1 MTGKVMSRFRRPE
14 RISVVG
20 IVLWALRIAV
30 IVGVV
35 TGAIATLTSTNL
47 TGANWRDLVIFG
59 VAQGSVYALIALG
72 YTLVYGVLFMINF
85 AHGEVF
91 MAGAF
96 TAFFAAQGLDEA
108 GILNQQ
114 PLFAMAIILAVSML
128 TSMITAVLLER
139 IAYRPLRNAP
149 RLVPLITAIG
159 ASLVLQYSFRGF
171 YGSSVRAYPSVDI
184 FSGTITIL
192 GIPFLKSQ
200 LLVIVTAAVLMLA
213 LYYFVERTRTGRSM
227 RAVSEDKEV
236 AAMMGINVDRV
247 IVTTFAIG
255 GLLAGAAGILYALIF
270 NQVFFLMGFVPGI
283 KAFTAAVLGGI
294 GSIPGAM
301 LGGLT
306 LGVLESVGPFL
317 LLSGFGVP
325 SPNQLKDVIA
335 FSMLVLVLIFRPT
348 GLLGKSSVE
357 RG

>member
-1 MTGKVMSRFRRPE
+1 MRFIRRPE
-14 RISVVG
+14 RISLVG
-20 IVLWALRIAV
+20 LVLWALRIAV
-30 IVGVV
+30 IIGVV
-35 TGAIATLTSTNL
+35 AGTIATLTTTNL
-47 TGANWRDLVIFG
+47 NFANWRDLVIFG

-96 TAFFAAQGLDEA
+96 TAFFAAQALDDSGFLDA
-108 GILNQQ
+108 Q
-114 PLFAMAIILAVSML
+114 PLVAILVILAVSML

-159 ASLVLQYSFRGF
+159 ASLVLQYTFRGF
-171 YGSSVRAYPSVDI
+171 YGSSVRAYPTVDMLR
-184 FSGTITIL
+184 GQVEIL
-192 GIPFLKSQ
+192 GVPFFKTQ
-200 LLVIVTAAVLMLA
+200 LLVIVSAAILMLV
-213 LYYFVERTRTGRSM
+213 LYWFVERTRTGRSM

-236 AAMMGINVDRV
+236 ASMMGINVDRV

-335 FSMLVLVLIFRPT
+335 FSMLVFVLIFRPS
-348 GLLGKSSVE
+348 GLLGKSTVE